1 MSFIG
6 HSIKYV
12 DAFPYRFK
20 LYSHSPTIGIILGS
34 TIKYID

>member
-6 HSIKYV
+6 PSIKCV
-12 DAFPYRFK
+12 DASPYRFK
-20 LYSHSPTIGIILGS
+20 LYSHSPTTGIILGS